1 MKKIIITI
9 IALTFG
15 VVAFAK
21 DFNTLVAEWSKC
33 DTREARIEYVK
44 TNVEDIVKAYPQWVK
59 NERKPSSG
67 GMFSAT
73 YYHTNALDGISD
85 YEALNLST
93 YKFYLTKTSSNP
105 NWYED
110 VKMAGFKIDGV
121 QLSTAR
127 IFILARHAN
136 DSDTIRKIVL
146 QLPVSEFTID
156 VDFRAI
162 TAALLQANDT
172 EAAKKKLIEI
182 QTFLALRNPNDERL
196 DMLKTYL
203 RIVREKCI
211 DAKLK

>member
-9 IALTFG
+9 ITLAFG
-15 VVAFAK
+15 VGVFAK
-21 DFNTLVAEWSKC
+21 DFNTLVTEWSKC
-33 DTREARIEYVK
+33 DTRGARIEYVK
-44 TNVEDIVKAYPQWVK
+44 TNVGDIVKAYPQWVK
-59 NERKPSSG
+59 NERKPSSSL
-67 GMFSAT
+67 FSAT

-85 YEALNLST
+85 SEAVALSIHKL
-93 YKFYLTKTSSNP
+93 YITKTLSNP
-105 NWYED
+105 NWYDD

-121 QLSTAR
+121 QLSDAR
-127 IFILARHAN
+127 IFELARYAK
-136 DSDTIRKIVL
+136 DKDTVLKIVL

-162 TAALLQANDT
+162 TSALLQVNNA
-172 EAAKKKLIEI
+172 EAAKEKLIEI

>member
-1 MKKIIITI
+1 MKKIIIIT

-15 VVAFAK
+15 VCVFAK

-44 TNVEDIVKAYPQWVK
+44 TNVEYIAKAYSQWVK
-59 NERKPSSG
+59 NGRKPASS
-67 GMFSAT
+67 GMFSAA
-73 YYHTNALDGISD
+73 YYHTNALDGVSD
-85 YEALNLST
+85 SEAIALST

-127 IFILARHAN
+127 IFILARYAR

-172 EAAKKKLIEI
+172 EAAKEKLLEI